1 MSTNRNIIKDIIKSA
16 IIEDFGQEGDI
27 TSLAI
32 IDPNQKTEFE
42 INNREELVLC
52 GREIIEEVFKN
63 MNLQIFFKDG
73 DLIKPGSLIA
83 KGTGKAQEILAL
95 ERIMLNLLQHLC
107 GISTTTRSFVNL
119 INHTKAIIRDT
130 RKTLPNLRELQKYA
144 VRIGGG
150 ENHRSTLDEM
160 ILIKDNHIAIAG
172 SLKLAFDK
180 AKKNYPNKIIE
191 IECDNLSQVKQ
202 ALETE
207 CDLILLD
214 NMSIEELIEAVKIT
228 NGRKKLE
235 ASGGIG
241 IHNVKAVA
249 ETGVDYIA
257 IGSLTHSVKASDIGL
272 DINY

>member
-1 MSTNRNIIKDIIKSA
+1 MSTNRSVIKDIIKSA

-32 IDPNQKTEFE
+32 IDHDQKTGFE

-73 DLIKPGSLIA
+73 DFIKPGSLIA
-83 KGTGKAQEILAL
+83 KGTGEAQEILAL

-107 GISTTTRSFVNL
+107 GIATTTRSFVNL
-119 INHTKAIIRDT
+119 IKHTKAIIRDT

-180 AKKNYPNKIIE
+180 AKKKYPNKIIE
-191 IECDNLSQVKQ
+191 IECDNLSQVKE
-202 ALETE
+202 ALLTE

-241 IHNVKAVA
+241 LHNVKAVA
-249 ETGVDYIA
+249 ETGVNYIA